1 LSVPR
6 DFWGCVLVIDPKY
19 SIGIEE
25 IDLQHA
31 RWIHLIEEFRR
42 ISSGHLFDATGF
54 HAAGKALDQL
64 IEYTKIHFASE
75 EQLLV
80 KHKYPELA
88 AHKKEHFE
96 IEAKILELREEIRV
110 NSRNKTSLKLNL
122 FITIWLFDHILN
134 EDGKYANFILG
145 KSAAAF
151 A

>member
-1 LSVPR
+1 M
-6 DFWGCVLVIDPKY
+6 Y

-25 IDLQHA
+25 MDIQHA

-42 ISSGHLFDATGF
+42 VASGHLFDSTGF

-64 IEYTKIHFASE
+64 VEYTKTHFASE
-75 EQLLV
+75 EQLLAL
-80 KHKYPELA
+80 HNYPELA
-88 AHKKEHFE
+88 AHKKEHAE
-96 IEAKILELREEIRV
+96 IEAKIAELREEIHV

-134 EDGKYANFILG
+134 EDGRYAKYILG
-145 KSAAAF
+145 KRTAAF